1 MVVINVDSTAQSV
14 DLSVFDIV
22 INGDL
27 TVTAAAP
34 NSAFV
39 EG

>member
-1 MVVINVDSTAQSV
+1 MVVINVGGTGQSV
-14 DLSVFDIV
+14 DLSVFDI
-22 INGDL
+22 GEKDEL